1 MTVAYVLPF
10 DLEQEN
16 CDFYGDLS
24 GFQKLRPNRD
34 GQMPVGSDRA
44 RHRSS
49 RRNQPWRSRR
59 GNVPRATSK

>member
-16 CDFYGDLS
+16 GDSFGELS
-24 GFQKLRPNRD
+24 GFQKVRPNRD
-34 GQMPVGSDRA
+34 GHMPVGSDRA

-49 RRNQPWRSRR
+49 RRNQPWRNRR
-59 GNVPRATSK
+59 GSASRAISK

>member
-10 DLEQEN
+10 DLEQETFESF
-16 CDFYGDLS
+16 DELS

-59 GNVPRATSK
+59 GNAPREAAQ

>member
-10 DLEQEN
+10 DLDQ
-16 CDFYGDLS
+16 DFSDSFGELS

-49 RRNQPWRSRR
+49 RRTQPWRNRR
-59 GNVPRATSK
+59 VSAPRDSSK

>member
-1 MTVAYVLPF
+1 MTVAHVLPF

-16 CDFYGDLS
+16 GDSFDELT
-24 GFQKLRPNRD
+24 GFQKVRPNRD
-34 GQMPVGSDRA
+34 GRMPVGSDRA